1 MTENKRRKAS
11 LKERLIEAGAEPKKV
26 ILYLLILD
34 LLCFGFGIYF
44 YFSGMSIAISVVSI
58 AIAPIFDYYAII
70 HLLRGKNKKDVGLET
85 EFVRIFGYLNVYLQD
100 KIPVYTSLNNILAF
114 ASPNMAERLKKLI
127 EQIDQDKSVA
137 PYIAFSN
144 QFPSL
149 LIKEVMVSLYLIS
162 EQGGIEVY
170 MPQFQKSFD
179 ALSTQKRQADK
190 EQRLSTLNTLC
201 FLPLVGSGAS
211 MLMIVAG
218 IVTLMRSMTNGI

>member
-1 MTENKRRKAS
+1 M
-11 LKERLIEAGAEPKKV
+11 
-26 ILYLLILD
+26 
-34 LLCFGFGIYF
+34 
-44 YFSGMSIAISVVSI
+44 
-58 AIAPIFDYYAII
+58 
-70 HLLRGKNKKDVGLET
+70 
-85 EFVRIFGYLNVYLQD
+85 
-100 KIPVYTSLNNILAF
+100 NNILAF

-137 PYIAFSN
+137 PYIAFAN

-201 FLPLVGSGAS
+201 FLPLVGSGAC
-211 MLMIVAG
+211 LFIFQPVLRLVLLHRGRNGAG
-218 IVTLMRSMTNGI
+218 DPLVFIFPCFFCHSPLLFCRRPPEMYLISVILHQGTGGIKLPGRYAAQKKRRRGSQSRSFLL